1 MDKECC
7 FCERILDENQKVY
20 YLDKEIKGDFCNKL
34 CLTEYLIGQYTELEL
49 DHIVDFIDSHM
60 EDEEEDDD

>member
-20 YLDKEIKGDFCNKL
+20 YSDKEINGDFCNKL
-34 CLTEYLIGQYTELEL
+34 CLAEYLIEQYTELEL
-49 DHIVDFIDSHM
+49 DHIAGFIDSRM
-60 EDEEEDDD
+60 GEEEEDDE